1 MSSETRPEPE
11 SGRHLHLA
19 LRLGVVLLFLFGF
32 LVAIQIMGGSIKL
45 MGKGTAQGL
54 FEGVRNPFAGL
65 SVGVLATVLVQSSSA
80 TTSLIVSMVGSG
92 GATALPIASAVPM
105 VMGANIGTTITNTI
119 VSIGHIRRGAEF
131 HRAFAAA
138 TVHDF
143 FNLMCVAVMLPAE
156 LLTGFLSKSAGWTS
170 AKLYGG
176 AKGGELHSPIK
187 AAVKGAAQWAE
198 DSLRWVG
205 LEGTPLALVYLLL
218 GLALTFTCLIFITKT
233 MRVLISS
240 SLERTLN
247 RSLGRS
253 GLIGIVVGM
262 TITVAV
268 QSSSITT
275 SLLVPLCAAGVLTL
289 ENAFPIMLGAN
300 IGTTVTALLAS
311 LAADQ
316 AGLTIALV
324 HTFFNL
330 SGVLLFYPV
339 PALRALPLRA
349 ARALATRA
357 QRNPLWLVGYVLGMF
372 IVMPLLGWAMFHLWG
387 SST

>member
-11 SGRHLHLA
+11 SGRHLQLA
-19 LRLGVVLLFLFGF
+19 LRLGVVLVFLCGF

-45 MGKGTAQGL
+45 MGEGAAGSL
-54 FEGVRNPFAGL
+54 FDGVSNPFAGL
-65 SVGVLATVLVQSSSA
+65 SVGVLATVMCQSSSA
-80 TTSLIVSMVGSG
+80 TTSLIVGLVGSG
-92 GATALPIASAVPM
+92 GPTALSITSAVPM
-105 VMGANIGTTITNTI
+105 VMGANIGTTVTNTI

-143 FNLMCVAVMLPAE
+143 FNVMCVAVMLPAE

-170 AKLYGG
+170 SKLYGESAG
-176 AKGGELHSPIK
+176 REFDSPIK
-187 AAVKGAAQWAE
+187 EAVKGAAGWVEGA
-198 DSLRWVG
+198 LRWMG
-205 LEGTPLALVYLLL
+205 LDGTPLALVYLVL
-218 GLALTFTCLIFITKT
+218 GLALTFTCLICITKT

-247 RSLGRS
+247 RSLARS

-262 TITVAV
+262 MITVAV

-311 LAADQ
+311 LAADRL
-316 AGLTIALV
+316 GLTIALV
-324 HTFFNL
+324 HTFFNV

-372 IVMPLLGWAMFHLWG
+372 IVMPLSGWLVFHLWG